1 MQNTNAYTPDEL
13 RMRTLMEQK
22 QYARA
27 LEALAKIIK
36 QKEVKPE
43 FLYDGAYAYFML
55 GDYDRAAE
63 WVTNTLTYAALS
75 VKARILLARICLVKG
90 RADDAMALLEF
101 LLTKEADQMTDAYKD
116 AIRMIGMTLARRDAE
131 RTRRDYPAL
140 AALALGAVKAQAAGG
155 EDAKALLAK
164 LKAKIAEAR
173 EARQAPPA
181 VAPAMP
187 APASPMPAASAQ
199 TAETAPDAQAGS
211 AESVQ
216 GAADAQ
222 EAARQ
227 AEEILARPI
236 PAREKVRILNQFAG
250 GCYAAGDA
258 ASAVTYLAAALRVDV
273 ADWTLRNMALAQAEL
288 GDREKALAFA
298 ARMKRTDFLLLAAL
312 RHA

>member
-140 AALALGAVKAQAAGG
+140 AALALGAAKAQAAGG

-187 APASPMPAASAQ
+187 AASAQ

-216 GAADAQ
+216 GAADMQ